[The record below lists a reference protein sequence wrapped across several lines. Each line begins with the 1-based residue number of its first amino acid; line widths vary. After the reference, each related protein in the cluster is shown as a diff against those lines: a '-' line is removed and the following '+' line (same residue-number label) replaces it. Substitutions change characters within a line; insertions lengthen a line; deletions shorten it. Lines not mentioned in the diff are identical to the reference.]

1 MVNKTG
7 TMPGLFTV
15 AAALAPAAASAEP
28 PPGWQ
33 VEWAEGVCSVI
44 RPSPGEPALKLQITP
59 GNGRASLSITGSGV
73 GRVTGRQL
81 KRMELWLD
89 PGGAFPAEPIYLS
102 SAYPEGPFLSFGSEE
117 PSMLD
122 RLAQAR
128 SISVRVGART
138 LFDFSLPAAA
148 QAVAALR
155 ACEHAGL
162 VHHGIDP
169 DAWRALRSVPR
180 LTIPLLKLVRYQDYP
195 KEAVA
200 AGASGTVL
208 VRVSVDAAG
217 KPSKCDW
224 IARSG
229 SEPLDRVTCKIL
241 MERARFHPAIDASG
255 KPAPSYF
262 VTKMS
267 WRTG

>member
-1 MVNKTG
+1 M
-7 TMPGLFTV
+7 
-15 AAALAPAAASAEP
+15 APAAAYAEP

-33 VEWAEGVCSVI
+33 VEWAEGVCSVT
-44 RPSPGEPALKLQITP
+44 RSLPEGGALKVQLTP
-59 GNGRASLSITGSGV
+59 GNARASLSITGSGV
-73 GRVTGRQL
+73 GRITGRQR
-81 KRMELWLD
+81 KRLGLWLD
-89 PGGAFPAEPIYLS
+89 PGGAFPAEPNYLS
-102 SAYPEGPFLSFGSEE
+102 SAFPEGPFLSFGSEE

-128 SISVRVGART
+128 SVSVRSGPRT
-138 LFDFSLPAAA
+138 LFDFPLPAAA

-155 ACEHAGL
+155 DCERAGL

-169 DAWRALRSVPR
+169 DAWRALKSVPR
-180 LTIPLLKLVRYQDYP
+180 LTIPLLNLVHYQDYP
-195 KEAVA
+195 AEAAA
-200 AGASGTVL
+200 AGASGTVV

-241 MERARFHPAIDASG
+241 MERARFHPAINASG

-262 VTKMS
+262 VTKMT